1 MAAIATPASPPRS
14 QQSIDSLANPGVAPG
29 GAPVRTQGRRT
40 EHWLSRRAAHEF
52 RPVAA
57 CKLALPPMPTGR
69 LRCDDRHERQGGS
82 QELAHG

>member
-1 MAAIATPASPPRS
+1 M
-14 QQSIDSLANPGVAPG
+14 
-29 GAPVRTQGRRT
+29 RTQGRRT